1 MRSTKVL
8 NPGAPVGCE
17 RLRLVRFSYVGFDG
31 ATHDDG
37 ELVVLD
43 AVADHVL
50 AIFVALRSRAFPIAS
65 ARLMNQYSGNDSASM
80 ARNNTSAFNVRR
92 VEGTNTISLHSYGV
106 AIDLNPIQNPYVER
120 GPRGIEVDPPA
131 GASYVNR
138 QNRRPGM
145 AEAVVEV
152 FAHHGFAQWGGYW
165 RRGIDYQHFQ
175 VGRRL
180 AGQLATLPYPKA
192 RAAFEQHVERVR
204 ACIQTARQKGQRSL
218 GACAGS

>member
-1 MRSTKVL
+1 MLGSTPLLAQTGTPPSARDTIAPISDALCRDMRSTKVL

-65 ARLMNQYSGNDSASM
+65 ARLMNHYHGNDDASM

-92 VEGTNTISLHSYGV
+92 VEGTNSMSLHAYGV

-120 GPRGIEVDPPA
+120 GARGIEVSPPA
-131 GASYVNR
+131 GS
-138 QNRRPGM
+138 
-145 AEAVVEV
+145 
-152 FAHHGFAQWGGYW
+152 GY
-165 RRGIDYQHFQ
+165 
-175 VGRRL
+175 VGRQDPPPRHGRGGGRRCSPIMAL
-180 AGQLATLPYPKA
+180 RSGAATG
-192 RAAFEQHVERVR
+192 RAAST
-204 ACIQTARQKGQRSL
+204 ISTSRS
-218 GACAGS
+218 AGGSPANW